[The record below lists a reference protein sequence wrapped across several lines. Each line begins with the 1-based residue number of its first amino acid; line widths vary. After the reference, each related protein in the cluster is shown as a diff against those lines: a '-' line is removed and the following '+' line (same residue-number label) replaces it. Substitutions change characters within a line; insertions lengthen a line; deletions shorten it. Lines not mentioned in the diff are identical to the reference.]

1 MLKKVAIVGGGITG
15 LTTALF
21 LSKKNFEV
29 TLFEKNKLLM
39 ETSSK
44 TTQLI
49 HGGLRYLE
57 SFQLKEVQN
66 GLNDRAWWFRN
77 FPNETKEISFLIPFQ
92 RKNIDFYKHFLG
104 VKFYDFLAGYQNLS
118 SSKIVDF
125 KTIEGFGLL
134 PNFQKGIIFSDGH
147 MKETLSQKLIE
158 QIKAN
163 QVSLIEE
170 HEINVLDSNGKVGNK
185 IYDAVIISAGPWTK
199 ELLDKNNIF
208 TKFDIDYIKGSHL
221 VFENY
226 LNPESSAGFMLPDI
240 NKERYI
246 FVLPTSKG
254 TLVGTTEVPINHPN
268 YHSVNKFEEDYL
280 IESINNYFVKK
291 FKRDAI
297 IDSYSGVRPLIKKES
312 NDFHNASRDFVIEKQ
327 GKLFSIFGGKW
338 TTSPS
343 IARKIVKM
351 LST

>member
-1 MLKKVAIVGGGITG
+1 M
-15 LTTALF
+15 
-21 LSKKNFEV
+21 
-29 TLFEKNKLLM
+29 
-39 ETSSK
+39 
-44 TTQLI
+44 
-49 HGGLRYLE
+49 
-57 SFQLKEVQN
+57 
-66 GLNDRAWWFRN
+66 
-77 FPNETKEISFLIPFQ
+77 
-92 RKNIDFYKHFLG
+92 
-104 VKFYDFLAGYQNLS
+104 
-118 SSKIVDF
+118 
-125 KTIEGFGLL
+125 
-134 PNFQKGIIFSDGH
+134 GIIFSDGH
-147 MKETLSQKLIE
+147 MKVTLSQILIE
-158 QIKAN
+158 LTKAN
-163 QVSLIEE
+163 QVSLIAE

-221 VFENY
+221 VFEHY

-280 IESINNYFVKK
+280 IESVNNYFVKK

>member
-118 SSKIVDF
+118 
-125 KTIEGFGLL
+125 L
-134 PNFQKGIIFSDGH
+134 
-147 MKETLSQKLIE
+147 
-158 QIKAN
+158 
-163 QVSLIEE
+163 SLI
-170 HEINVLDSNGKVGNK
+170 HI
-185 IYDAVIISAGPWTK
+185 
-199 ELLDKNNIF
+199 
-208 TKFDIDYIKGSHL
+208 
-221 VFENY
+221 
-226 LNPESSAGFMLPDI
+226 
-240 NKERYI
+240 
-246 FVLPTSKG
+246 
-254 TLVGTTEVPINHPN
+254 
-268 YHSVNKFEEDYL
+268 
-280 IESINNYFVKK
+280 
-291 FKRDAI
+291 
-297 IDSYSGVRPLIKKES
+297 
-312 NDFHNASRDFVIEKQ
+312 
-327 GKLFSIFGGKW
+327 
-338 TTSPS
+338 
-343 IARKIVKM
+343 
-351 LST
+351 